1 MKLLLVILFLVNVN
15 LLGSK
20 IDNKVYDKKSN
31 QYYKQYKKEFD
42 RLPLKNKKKILEAY
56 YTNEAYDLGFT
67 MAGTMF
73 LENRGKDTSYSNL
86 DEYFDKERVLIMGA
100 PYPLYTGDIQF
111 TYDERWAKD
120 GRVMIV
126 QDKPMPL
133 TVIATM
139 QEVSLT

>member
-20 IDNKVYDKKSN
+20 IDNKGYDKKSN

-73 LENRGKDTSYSNL
+73 LENRGMAKALAILEQKT
-86 DEYFDKERVLIMGA
+86 KEIEKPKKLLGEI
-100 PYPLYTGDIQF
+100 TQ
-111 TYDERWAKD
+111 KD
-120 GRVMIV
+120 GQTDRTKMAGKI
-126 QDKPMPL
+126 
-133 TVIATM
+133 
-139 QEVSLT
+139 

>member
-20 IDNKVYDKKSN
+20 IDNKGYDKKSN

-73 LENRGKDTSYSNL
+73 LENRGKDTSYSNVNGRN
-86 DEYFDKERVLIMGA
+86 KN
-100 PYPLYTGDIQF
+100 TGMPNG
-111 TYDERWAKD
+111 WALRQSNYNLLKTGFFMYEKYHGKSD
-120 GRVMIV
+120 CNRHR
-126 QDKPMPL
+126 L
-133 TVIATM
+133 
-139 QEVSLT
+139 